1 MAKASEEVR
10 KLDGKEGSLIDLSRQ
25 YLDIKKV
32 NYSILKAEPGD
43 NAARPKGVEPFV
55 EPGSIMIEK
64 NGKKVIIEE
73 LTKVCGASG
82 RYHDADGK
90 VRTHVILDR
99 VPRILFKTYK
109 DEKTLHINTRS
120 EIRDPTFGIY
130 LGGGNLTV
138 HMEDI
143 LREPSKTP
151 DYDET
156 FEVRCEC
163 ENGKL
168 KCKGHA
174 WEW

>member
-10 KLDGKEGSLIDLSRQ
+10 KLDGKEGDLIGITRQ
-25 YLDIKKV
+25 YLDAKKV
-32 NYSILKAEPGD
+32 NYSVLKAEPG
-43 NAARPKGVEPFV
+43 NNVVRLKGVEPFV

-82 RYHDADGK
+82 RFHDTDEK
-90 VRTHVILDR
+90 VRVHATLDR
-99 VPRILFKTYK
+99 SQKIVFKTYK
-109 DEKTLHINTRS
+109 DEKKLHIYTDA
-120 EIRDPTFGIY
+120 EIKDPSFGFY
-130 LGGGNLTV
+130 LGGGRLTV
-138 HMEDI
+138 DMEDI
-143 LREPSKTP
+143 LKEPSKIP

-156 FEVRCEC
+156 FEINCEC

-174 WEW
+174 WQW